1 MPRLD
6 RRTFLIRSAQAA
18 GASALAAAVPESI
31 RRALAVEPARVT
43 GTIRDVQHIVV
54 LMQENR
60 AFDHYFGT
68 FPGVRG
74 FNDPRAVARPD
85 GKAIWYQNYKGR
97 DYVPWHLDTSKTW
110 AQWMTSEYHDWDPFH
125 QLWNEGRN
133 DKWMAVQWPEAMG
146 YFKRTDLPYYYPLA
160 NAFTI
165 CDAYHQSMM
174 GPTNPNRLYLM
185 TGRASPNPDG
195 SQVATSNFMG
205 DRTGTVSWTTFPER
219 LQQAGIDWRIYQEGG
234 VGSYRDVWNVVSS
247 RYWIDNTNNFDCNAL
262 AWFAQFKSAPT
273 SSPLY
278 QRGMTARG
286 IASLRDDVLADRL
299 PQVSWIV
306 PPFSSSEHPWWGP
319 SFGEEFVSRILDA
332 LTSNPAVWAK
342 TVFLLCYDEGDG
354 FYDHVTAP
362 VPPWKAGKG
371 LSTVSVEGEIEQ
383 QSGLPIG
390 LGTRVP
396 LIAISPWSKGGWTC
410 SEVFDHTSVIRFIEK
425 RFVDDHPGVY
435 ETNITPWRRAVC
447 GDLSSAF
454 DFAGDADAAVP
465 SALLDLTATKAQ
477 LDNAYWVQYYLAKP
491 SYPAGYPAENAP
503 LPVQE
508 PGQRKLR
515 PVPYELFVEAALDVR
530 AGVLNVS
537 FANNG
542 KALPGNAAGT
552 SAAVFHVHDALAQN
566 GPRFYTIQNGR
577 VLSDQW
583 WPVRDTQGRYD
594 LAAYGPNGFYRRFKG
609 GATASAALL
618 DVSVAYRADGGLV
631 VRMRNAGNARLTAT
645 ITDNGYGV
653 APRAGAIEP
662 GATVET
668 VWNLA
673 GSGGWYDLSVTVDA
687 DADYLRALAG
697 HVETG
702 AASITDPL
710 FARVTGSAA

>member
-1 MPRLD
+1 
-6 RRTFLIRSAQAA
+6 
-18 GASALAAAVPESI
+18 
-31 RRALAVEPARVT
+31 
-43 GTIRDVQHIVV
+43 
-54 LMQENR
+54 
-60 AFDHYFGT
+60 
-68 FPGVRG
+68 
-74 FNDPRAVARPD
+74 
-85 GKAIWYQNYKGR
+85 
-97 DYVPWHLDTSKTW
+97 
-110 AQWMTSEYHDWDPFH
+110 MTSEYHDWDPFH

-185 TGRASPNPDG
+185 TGRASPNADG

-219 LQQAGIDWRIYQEGG
+219 LQQAGVDWRIYQEGG
-234 VGSYRDVWNVVSS
+234 VGSYQDVWNFVSS
-247 RYWIDNTNNFDCNAL
+247 RYRIDNTNNFDCNAL
-262 AWFAQFKSAPT
+262 AWFAQFKQAPT

-371 LSTVSVEGEIEQ
+371 LSTVSVEGEIER

-454 DFAGDADAAVP
+454 DFTGDADAAVP
-465 SALLDLTATKAQ
+465 ADLLNLIATKAQ

-631 VRMRNAGNARLTAT
+631 VRMHNAGRARLTAT
-645 ITDNGYGV
+645 LTDNGYGV
-653 APRAGAIEP
+653 APRTGAIEP

-668 VWNLA
+668 VWSLA

-702 AASITDPL
+702 AASVTDPL
-710 FARVTGSAA
+710 FARVTGSA

>member
-74 FNDPRAVARPD
+74 FNDPRTVARPD

-146 YFKRTDLPYYYPLA
+146 YFTRTDLPYYYPLA

-185 TGRASPNPDG
+185 TGRASPKADG

-234 VGSYRDVWNVVSS
+234 VGSYQDVWNFVSS

-273 SSPLY
+273 NSPLY

-286 IASLRDDVLADRL
+286 VASLRDDVLADRL

-396 LIAISPWSKGGWTC
+396 LLAISPWSKGGWTC

-425 RFVDDHPGVY
+425 RFVDDHPDVY

-454 DFAGDADAAVP
+454 DFAGDADRAVP
-465 SALLDLTATKAQ
+465 PALLDLTATKAQ

-491 SYPAGYPAENAP
+491 SYPASYPAENAP

-515 PVPYELFVEAALDVR
+515 PVPYELFVEAALDPR

-542 KALPGNAAGT
+542 KAVPGNAAGA
-552 SAAVFHVHDALAQN
+552 SAAVFHVHDAVAQN
-566 GPRFYTIQNGR
+566 GPRFYTIQSGW

-618 DVSVAYRADGGLV
+618 DVMIAYRADGGLV
-631 VRMRNAGNARLTAT
+631 VRMRNAGRARLTAT
-645 ITDNGYGV
+645 IADNGYG
-653 APRAGAIEP
+653 AASRSGAIEP

-668 VWNLA
+668 VWDLSA
-673 GSGGWYDLSVTVDA
+673 SGGWYDLNVTVDA

-702 AASITDPL
+702 AASVTDPL
-710 FARVTGSAA
+710 FARVTGNAS